1 VLTQI
6 IATKINDRISVQK
19 SVNPDINIVT
29 GRNGSGKTTFLKL
42 VWFCLSGNI
51 ERIPREINFEHIRVQ
66 GKDFFVELK
75 MMGEHQQQVRVTA
88 AAGKQVFDFSCT
100 LQQLDDEIDKVQ
112 EINHAFARAFPT
124 VFFPTFRRVEG
135 GYYLPSRRSASLRR
149 GGDFDTFRRGIDADI
164 RLALETVSDRM
175 SVGKHRFVC
184 SISTADVVNL
194 LTTRYAEVSRQ
205 TNAAHSE
212 LARKIITEIES
223 QETLSSRSARVSVKR
238 NPEARV
244 IASKLTQAMR
254 AMEKIKNYTN
264 DFRSQQERL
273 LAPFQELSSTIAKI
287 IDDKEI
293 HINES
298 IFLGREGAKIPS
310 DQLSAGEKQILSFLI
325 YNAFFENAIIF
336 IDEPELSLHVD
347 WQRMLLPILLAQGTS
362 NQFFIATHSPFI
374 YAKFADKEI
383 QLGER

>member
-1 VLTQI
+1 
-6 IATKINDRISVQK
+6 
-19 SVNPDINIVT
+19 
-29 GRNGSGKTTFLKL
+29 
-42 VWFCLSGNI
+42 
-51 ERIPREINFEHIRVQ
+51 
-66 GKDFFVELK
+66 
-75 MMGEHQQQVRVTA
+75 
-88 AAGKQVFDFSCT
+88 
-100 LQQLDDEIDKVQ
+100 
-112 EINHAFARAFPT
+112 
-124 VFFPTFRRVEG
+124 
-135 GYYLPSRRSASLRR
+135 
-149 GGDFDTFRRGIDADI
+149 
-164 RLALETVSDRM
+164 
-175 SVGKHRFVC
+175 
-184 SISTADVVNL
+184 
-194 LTTRYAEVSRQ
+194 
-205 TNAAHSE
+205 
-212 LARKIITEIES
+212 
-223 QETLSSRSARVSVKR
+223 VKR